1 MNSERSPLP
10 AVRAGVRPF
19 PDRSPA
25 VLRRTALA
33 LGLACA
39 AVLLSACGSTPRRD
53 ADEATTPAPETTA
66 SAATRRSGGG
76 YYKDD
81 GPDDEVPD
89 NLDAIPDAEPRD
101 EPLHRFANRPY
112 HVMGQSFVPATELR
126 PFRQRGH
133 ASWYGRRFHGNP
145 TSSGEPYD
153 MYAMTAAHPTLP
165 IPSYARVTHLG
176 NGRSVVVRVNDRG
189 PFLRGRVIDLSYAAA
204 HKLGYINAGS
214 AQVEV
219 EQILPS
225 EAPLMAATRKVPPLR
240 ARANE
245 GVVAADTPRP
255 EARTLAPLAQAAPA
269 AAQAA
274 AAPVTTA
281 SAVAAAPAS
290 VATSATAPVVSAAP
304 APAECG
310 PSPACGAAE
319 GLAPPIASA
328 SGGIFLQLGA
338 FSSYANAEG
347 FRDTVQGRAGTLA
360 KRFELFAD
368 GERFRLHAGPYESMD
383 AARNAADRMG
393 TLLKLKPL
401 VIVR

>member
-1 MNSERSPLP
+1 MTQKRPLRHSATP
-10 AVRAGVRPF
+10 LVLAG
-19 PDRSPA
+19 
-25 VLRRTALA
+25 AL
-33 LGLACA
+33 LMLA
-39 AVLLSACGSTPRRD
+39 ACGGQPPRP
-53 ADEATTPAPETTA
+53 ADSGPTA
-66 SAATRRSGGG
+66 EPTSKPSPRATRKSGVVQKRGGG

-112 HVMGQSFVPATELR
+112 HVMGQSFVPATAVR
-126 PFRQRGH
+126 SFRQRGH
-133 ASWYGRRFHGNP
+133 GSWYGRRFHGKP

-290 VATSATAPVVSAAP
+290 VATSATAPVASAAP

-383 AARNAADRMG
+383 AARSAADRMG

>member
-1 MNSERSPLP
+1 MSSEFSPSL
-10 AVRAGVRPF
+10 AARTGVRPAPNRPF
-19 PDRSPA
+19 SIQTPA
-25 VLRRTALA
+25 ALRRSAIAFGVVCVAAL
-33 LGLACA
+33 LA
-39 AVLLSACGSTPRRD
+39 ACGSTSKRD
-53 ADEATTPAPETTA
+53 ADEAGVPAAEA
-66 SAATRRSGGG
+66 SAPTVTRRSGGG

-81 GPDDEVPD
+81 GPDEQIPA
-89 NLDAIPDAEPRD
+89 NLDAIPDAEPRA

-165 IPSYARVTHLG
+165 IPSYARVTNLG

-225 EAPLMAATRKVPPLR
+225 EAPLMTATRKVPPLR

-255 EARTLAPLAQAAPA
+255 EARVLAPLAQAAPA
-269 AAQAA
+269 PVTAAALAEASKAA
-274 AAPVTTA
+274 AA
-281 SAVAAAPAS
+281 
-290 VATSATAPVVSAAP
+290 SATAPQASAATES
-304 APAECG
+304 AECG

-319 GLAPPIASA
+319 GIAPPIASA

-347 FRDTVQGRAGTLA
+347 FRDTVQGQAGTLA
-360 KRFELFAD
+360 ERFELFAD

-393 TLLKLKPL
+393 TVLKLKPF

>member
-1 MNSERSPLP
+1 MHPEHAPLP
-10 AVRAGVRPF
+10 AARVGAVHPHLVDTLRA
-19 PDRSPA
+19 RSA
-25 VLRRTALA
+25 LLRRGALA
-33 LGLACA
+33 LAVGCA
-39 AVLLSACGSTPRRD
+39 AVLLSACGSAPKRD
-53 ADEATTPAPETTA
+53 AAEAAAPAPETTRPA
-66 SAATRRSGGG
+66 VTRRGGG

-81 GPDDEVPD
+81 GPDEVVPD

-112 HVMGQSFVPATELR
+112 HVMGQSFVPATEVR

-204 HKLGYINAGS
+204 HKLGYVNAGS

-225 EAPLMAATRKVPPLR
+225 EAPLMAASRAVPPLH
-240 ARANE
+240 ARAQE
-245 GVVAADTPRP
+245 GVIAASEPQP
-255 EARTLAPLAQAAPA
+255 AARALPALAQAAPA
-269 AAQAA
+269 TSAAH
-274 AAPVTTA
+274 AAPGT
-281 SAVAAAPAS
+281 PAGDS
-290 VATSATAPVVSAAP
+290 VATAA
-304 APAECG
+304 AECG
-310 PSPACGAAE
+310 PTSACGAAE
-319 GLAPPIASA
+319 GIAPPIASA

-347 FRDTVQGRAGTLA
+347 FRDTVQGQAGTLA
-360 KRFELFAD
+360 ERFELFAD

-383 AARNAADRMG
+383 AARNAAERMG
-393 TLLKLKPL
+393 TLLKLKPF

>member
-53 ADEATTPAPETTA
+53 ADEASAPAPDTTTP
-66 SAATRRSGGG
+66 SVTRRSGGG

-290 VATSATAPVVSAAP
+290 VATSATALVASAAP

>member
-1 MNSERSPLP
+1 MNSELSPLP
-10 AVRAGVRPF
+10 AARAGVRPSLIL
-19 PDRSPA
+19 SPHA
-25 VLRRTALA
+25 LRRGAIACALV
-33 LGLACA
+33 CA

-53 ADEATTPAPETTA
+53 ADEATAPAPGTSTPAV
-66 SAATRRSGGG
+66 TRRSGGG

-81 GPDDEVPD
+81 GPDDEVPG

-112 HVMGQSFVPATELR
+112 HVMGQSFVPATEVR

-133 ASWYGRRFHGNP
+133 GSWYGRRFHGNP

-165 IPSYARVTHLG
+165 IPSYARVTNLG

-204 HKLGYINAGS
+204 HKLGYVNAGS

-225 EAPLMAATRKVPPLR
+225 EAPLTVATREVPPLR

-255 EARTLAPLAQAAPA
+255 EARPLPPLARAAAEAPAAAPVADAAAPA
-269 AAQAA
+269 A
-274 AAPVTTA
+274 
-281 SAVAAAPAS
+281 PA
-290 VATSATAPVVSAAP
+290 
-304 APAECG
+304 AECG
-310 PSPACGAAE
+310 PVPACGAAE

-328 SGGIFLQLGA
+328 SAGIFLQLGA
-338 FSSYANAEG
+338 FSSFANAEG
-347 FRDTVQGRAGTLA
+347 FRDTVQGRAGSLA
-360 KRFELFAD
+360 ERFELLAD
-368 GERFRLHAGPYESMD
+368 GERFRLHAGPYQSMD
-383 AARNAADRMG
+383 AARDAAARMG
-393 TLLKLKPL
+393 TLLKLKPM

>member
-1 MNSERSPLP
+1 MHPEHAPLP
-10 AVRAGVRPF
+10 APRVGAVHPLRVDPVGSRP
-19 PDRSPA
+19 A
-25 VLRRTALA
+25 LLRRCALA
-33 LGLACA
+33 LAVGCA
-39 AVLLSACGSTPRRD
+39 AALLSACGSTPKRD
-53 ADEATTPAPETTA
+53 AADAADAAAPALEVTRPA
-66 SAATRRSGGG
+66 VTRRGGGGG

-81 GPDDEVPD
+81 GPDDVIPD

-225 EAPLMAATRKVPPLR
+225 EAPLMAARRTVPPLR
-240 ARANE
+240 AREKE
-245 GVVAADTPRP
+245 GVIAASEPQP
-255 EARTLAPLAQAAPA
+255 AARALPPLAQAAPA
-269 AAQAA
+269 TAAGP
-274 AAPVTTA
+274 AAPGTPAGDSASTA
-281 SAVAAAPAS
+281 A
-290 VATSATAPVVSAAP
+290 
-304 APAECG
+304 AECG
-310 PSPACGAAE
+310 PSSACGAAE
-319 GLAPPIASA
+319 GFAPPIASA

-347 FRDTVQGRAGTLA
+347 FRDTVQGQAGTLA
-360 KRFELFAD
+360 ERFELFAD

-383 AARNAADRMG
+383 AARNAAERMG
-393 TLLKLKPL
+393 TLLKLKPF

>member
-1 MNSERSPLP
+1 MNSELSPLP
-10 AVRAGVRPF
+10 AARAGVRPS
-19 PDRSPA
+19 PTRSPDA
-25 VLRRTALA
+25 LRRSALA
-33 LGLACA
+33 CALVCA

-53 ADEATTPAPETTA
+53 ADEATAPAPETTA
-66 SAATRRSGGG
+66 PAVTRRSGGG

-81 GPDDEVPD
+81 GPDEEVPD

-219 EQILPS
+219 EQILPN

-255 EARTLAPLAQAAPA
+255 EARALAPLAQAAPA
-269 AAQAA
+269 AADATASASAPTTLSATSTTTAA
-274 AAPVTTA
+274 AA
-281 SAVAAAPAS
+281 
-290 VATSATAPVVSAAP
+290 
-304 APAECG
+304 AECDS
-310 PSPACGAAE
+310 SPACGAAE
-319 GLAPPIASA
+319 GLAPPVASA

-347 FRDTVQGRAGTLA
+347 FRDTVQGQAGSLA

-368 GERFRLHAGPYESMD
+368 GERFRLHAGPYDSMD
-383 AARNAADRMG
+383 DARNAAERMG
-393 TLLKLKPL
+393 TLLKLRPF

>member
-1 MNSERSPLP
+1 MNPEHATLPGARSD
-10 AVRAGVRPF
+10 VRPT
-19 PDRSPA
+19 DRNPA
-25 VLRRTALA
+25 PLLRRLALA
-33 LGLACA
+33 LGLGCA
-39 AVLLSACGSTPRRD
+39 AVLLSACGSTPKRD
-53 ADEATTPAPETTA
+53 AEQAGVSTGEA
-66 SAATRRSGGG
+66 SAQAGARPSGTRRGGG

-81 GPDDEVPD
+81 GPDEVVPE
-89 NLDAIPDAEPRD
+89 NLDDIPDAEPRA

-112 HVMGQSFVPATELR
+112 HVMGQSFVPATEVR

-133 ASWYGRRFHGNP
+133 GSWYGRRFHGNP

-165 IPSYARVTHLG
+165 IPSYARVTNLG

-204 HKLGYINAGS
+204 HKLGYVNAGS

-225 EAPLMAATRKVPPLR
+225 EAPLTVATREVPPLR

-255 EARTLAPLAQAAPA
+255 EARPLPPLARAAAEAPAAAPVADAAAPA
-269 AAQAA
+269 A
-274 AAPVTTA
+274 
-281 SAVAAAPAS
+281 PA
-290 VATSATAPVVSAAP
+290 
-304 APAECG
+304 AECG
-310 PSPACGAAE
+310 PVPACGAAE

-328 SGGIFLQLGA
+328 SAGIFLQLGA
-338 FSSYANAEG
+338 FSSFANAEG
-347 FRDTVQGRAGTLA
+347 FRDTVQGRAGSLA
-360 KRFELFAD
+360 ERFELLAD
-368 GERFRLHAGPYESMD
+368 GERFRLHAGPYQSMD
-383 AARNAADRMG
+383 AARDAAARMG
-393 TLLKLKPL
+393 TLLKLKPM

>member
-1 MNSERSPLP
+1 
-10 AVRAGVRPF
+10 
-19 PDRSPA
+19 
-25 VLRRTALA
+25 
-33 LGLACA
+33 
-39 AVLLSACGSTPRRD
+39 
-53 ADEATTPAPETTA
+53 
-66 SAATRRSGGG
+66 
-76 YYKDD
+76 
-81 GPDDEVPD
+81 
-89 NLDAIPDAEPRD
+89 
-101 EPLHRFANRPY
+101 
-112 HVMGQSFVPATELR
+112 
-126 PFRQRGH
+126 
-133 ASWYGRRFHGNP
+133 
-145 TSSGEPYD
+145 
-153 MYAMTAAHPTLP
+153 
-165 IPSYARVTHLG
+165 
-176 NGRSVVVRVNDRG
+176 VVVRVNDRG

-290 VATSATAPVVSAAP
+290 VATSATAPVASAAP

>member
-1 MNSERSPLP
+1 MNSELSPLP
-10 AVRAGVRPF
+10 AAPAGVRPSLI
-19 PDRSPA
+19 RSA
-25 VLRRTALA
+25 DTLRRSAVA
-33 LGLACA
+33 CGLVCA

-53 ADEATTPAPETTA
+53 AAEASAPATGTTA
-66 SAATRRSGGG
+66 PAATRRSGGG

-81 GPDDEVPD
+81 GPEDEVPE

-112 HVMGQSFVPATELR
+112 HVMGQSFVPLTELR

-133 ASWYGRRFHGNP
+133 GSWYGRRFHGNP

-204 HKLGYINAGS
+204 HKLGYINSGS

-225 EAPLMAATRKVPPLR
+225 EAPLLAATRKVPPLR

-255 EARTLAPLAQAAPA
+255 EARTLAPLAQATPAEPDRGAQAAGAPAVVPAPA
-269 AAQAA
+269 AAAVA
-274 AAPVTTA
+274 SAGTA
-281 SAVAAAPAS
+281 S
-290 VATSATAPVVSAAP
+290 
-304 APAECG
+304 AECG

-319 GLAPPIASA
+319 GIAPPIASA

-393 TLLKLKPL
+393 TLLKLKPM

>member
-1 MNSERSPLP
+1 MNPEHSTPPVARRDVRLIDRNPL
-10 AVRAGVRPF
+10 
-19 PDRSPA
+19 
-25 VLRRTALA
+25 LRRFALA
-33 LGLACA
+33 LGLGCA
-39 AVLLSACGSTPRRD
+39 AVLLSACGSTPKRD
-53 ADEATTPAPETTA
+53 AEQAGAPAGEA
-66 SAATRRSGGG
+66 SAQAGGRPPGTRRGGG
-76 YYKDD
+76 YYKDY
-81 GPDDEVPD
+81 GPDEVVPE
-89 NLDAIPDAEPRD
+89 NLDDIPDAEPRA

-112 HVMGQSFVPATELR
+112 HVMGQSFVPSTEVR

-133 ASWYGRRFHGNP
+133 GSWYGRRFHGNP

-204 HKLGYINAGS
+204 HKLGYVNAGS

-219 EQILPS
+219 EQILPT
-225 EAPLMAATRKVPPLR
+225 EAPLMVATREVPPLR

-245 GVVAADTPRP
+245 GVVAADAPPP
-255 EARTLAPLAQAAPA
+255 EARALPPLAQAAADAPA

-274 AAPVTTA
+274 VAD
-281 SAVAAAPAS
+281 AAAPA
-290 VATSATAPVVSAAP
+290 V
-304 APAECG
+304 ECG
-310 PSPACGAAE
+310 PVPACGAAE

-328 SGGIFLQLGA
+328 SAGIFLQLGA

-347 FRDTVQGRAGTLA
+347 FRDTVQGRAGSLA
-360 KRFELFAD
+360 ERFELLAD

-383 AARNAADRMG
+383 AARSAAARMG
-393 TLLKLKPL
+393 TLLKLKPV

>member
-1 MNSERSPLP
+1 MNFEPPTLPVAFAHASPP
-10 AVRAGVRPF
+10 STPGATAP
-19 PDRSPA
+19 
-25 VLRRTALA
+25 RRFALA
-33 LGLACA
+33 LALACA
-39 AVLLSACGSTPRRD
+39 AALLSACGTAPKRD
-53 ADEATTPAPETTA
+53 AAEAAAPDAEARPPAVA
-66 SAATRRSGGG
+66 RRGGG

-81 GPDDEVPD
+81 GPDDVIPD

-112 HVMGQSFVPATELR
+112 HVMGQSFVPATEVR

-165 IPSYARVTHLG
+165 IPSYARVTNLG

-204 HKLGYINAGS
+204 HKLGYVNTGS

-225 EAPLMAATRKVPPLR
+225 EAPLMAATRAVPPLR
-240 ARANE
+240 SRANE
-245 GVVAADTPRP
+245 GVVAESAPAAAPPQP
-255 EARTLAPLAQAAPA
+255 ESRALAPLAQAAA
-269 AAQAA
+269 
-274 AAPVTTA
+274 TTT
-281 SAVAAAPAS
+281 AAAPAP
-290 VATSATAPVVSAAP
+290 ASAAG
-304 APAECG
+304 AAQDAECG

-328 SGGIFLQLGA
+328 SAGIFLQLGA

-347 FRDTVQGRAGTLA
+347 FRDTVQGQAGALA
-360 KRFELFAD
+360 KRFELLAD
-368 GERFRLHAGPYESMD
+368 GERFRLHAGPYESVD
-383 AARNAADRMG
+383 AARNAAERMG
-393 TLLKLKPL
+393 TLLKLKPF